1 MESVVM
7 KLPYTF
13 ESSITSNNRL
23 TIPTMLTYIEP
34 GDRIEGY
41 IQLLNDDKT
50 YPFDKKLSSSRHITI
65 GHIKSFLPGK
75 QLPSRIRVTVQ
86 KIHKSISEALEF
98 NLVSYRD
105 ISGNY
110 TMNYSTIKPVV
121 SEQLLLDNFTQDF
134 FVAFFANTEAEINQ
148 FLEPFYVEE
157 TKKWVSPVN
166 LLIDDEFGAPIP
178 VLLFLVLSQDYY
190 QKFNDRISKIELLI
204 QRLSNWIYEL
214 DDFNM
219 ETLSKL
225 SSQLQDIIEHN
236 KEPDYLDMKA
246 ILSLP
251 DLRREIAL
259 IVLKEHRNGGINL
272 DTLLTQVKATKQKV
286 SVEIDELVKDGI
298 LRLFEDGDSTI
309 IDTLWKI

>member
-1 MESVVM
+1 M

-13 ESSITSNNRL
+13 ESSVTSANRI
-23 TIPTMLTYIEP
+23 TIPTMLTYIETS
-34 GDRIEGY
+34 DRIEGY
-41 IQLLNDDKT
+41 IQLLTDDKP

-65 GHIKSFLPGK
+65 GHIKSFLPSK
-75 QLPSRIRVTVQ
+75 QLPSRVLVTIQ

-98 NLVSYRD
+98 NLISYRD
-105 ISGNY
+105 IRGNY
-110 TMNYSTIKPVV
+110 TMNYSTIKPVA

-134 FVAFFANTEAEINQ
+134 FFAFFSNIEAEINQ

-166 LLIDDEFGAPIP
+166 LMVDNEFGAKIP

-190 QKFNDRISKIELLI
+190 QKFNDSFSKIELLI

-214 DDFNM
+214 DDFNV

-225 SSQLQDIIEHN
+225 SSQLQNIIEHD
-236 KEPDYLDMKA
+236 KEPEYLDMKA

-251 DLRREIAL
+251 DLQREIVL
-259 IVLKEHRNGGINL
+259 IALKEHRNGGI
-272 DTLLTQVKATKQKV
+272 TLTTLTTQVKETKQRV
-286 SVEIDELVKDGI
+286 SVEIDELAKNGI
-298 LRLFEDGDSTI
+298 LRLFEEGDSTI
-309 IDTLWKI
+309 IDTLWII